1 LKFLF
6 DFLLREERR
15 LSNQEPGQVSG
26 KVCENFERR
35 IAVKKTIR
43 RVAEAANRK
52 LSRWKQALEVNLT
65 LPITQV
71 LLETQWQIEELASAA
86 GLKVI
91 ECAIAD
97 EVRQRTGEKHERDGR
112 DAYRWGSQR
121 GYAMF
126 AGRKVPIEK
135 PRIRSRK
142 TGREIELNNYRQF
155 QQDVRLEKA
164 VMDQMTLGLSTRNYE
179 PSIRALC
186 EGYGIKKSS
195 VSRRFIAASKK
206 ALDELMSRD
215 VGRLDLCV
223 LFIDGVERGGQCLIV
238 AVGVDRQGM
247 KHCLGLWQGAT
258 ENGTV
263 VKSLLQ
269 DLIRR
274 GLKSEKRY
282 LFVIDGAKALSSAV
296 RKTFAAADIQRCQL
310 HKRRNVKDHLPE
322 THQADVDRRI
332 RTAYQ
337 MKGYSEAKA
346 EIEKIVRYLEG
357 LNPSAAR
364 SLDEGL
370 EETLTLHRLGIP
382 DLLRTSLNTTNIIES
397 SLSRVDHM
405 LRRVKR
411 WNGGDHVQRWAAT
424 ALLHAEK
431 GFRKVKGFRDMDV
444 LTRVLSRKTSD
455 PKKVAA

>member
-6 DFLLREERR
+6 DFLLRGKRR
-15 LSNQEPGQVSG
+15 LSNQKPARFLENLETSKGESPMKNTIK
-26 KVCENFERR
+26 KVAR
-35 IAVKKTIR
+35 
-43 RVAEAANRK
+43 AANRK
-52 LSRWKQALEVNLT
+52 LKKFKDALDVNLR
-65 LPITQV
+65 LPIIQV
-71 LLETQWQIEELASAA
+71 LLETQWQVEQLASAA

-91 ECAIAD
+91 ECAIAE
-97 EVRQRTGEKHERDGR
+97 EVRQRTGERYEHDQGE
-112 DAYRWGSQR
+112 AYRWGSQR

-135 PRIRSRK
+135 PRVRSKK
-142 TGREIELNNYRQF
+142 TGREIELNSYRQF
-155 QQDVRLEKA
+155 QQDIRLEQA
-164 VMDQMTLGLSTRNYE
+164 VMDQMALGLSTRHYE

-195 VSRRFIAASKK
+195 VSRRFITASKK

-215 VGRLDLCV
+215 IGKLDLCV
-223 LFIDGVERGGQCLIV
+223 LFIDGVERAGQCLII

-258 ENGTV
+258 ENATV
-263 VKSLLQ
+263 AKALLQ

-274 GLKSEKRY
+274 GLSPEKRY
-282 LFVIDGAKALSSAV
+282 LFIIDGAKSLSSAV
-296 RKTFAAADIQRCQL
+296 RKTFAAAEIQRCQL
-310 HKRRNVKDHLPE
+310 HKRRNVRDHLPE

-332 RTAYQ
+332 RAAYQ
-337 MKGYSEAKA
+337 MKGYAEAKA
-346 EIEKIVRYLEG
+346 ELEKVVRYLDG

-364 SLDEGL
+364 SLEEGM

-382 DLLRTSLNTTNIIES
+382 DQLRTSLNTTNIIES
-397 SLSRVDHM
+397 SLSRVDHL

-424 ALLHAEK
+424 ALLQAEK
-431 GFRKVKGFRDMDV
+431 GFRKVKGFREMDV
-444 LTRVLSRKTSD
+444 LIRVLNRKAPDS
-455 PKKVAA
+455 KKVAA

>member
-1 LKFLF
+1 M
-6 DFLLREERR
+6 
-15 LSNQEPGQVSG
+15 
-26 KVCENFERR
+26 
-35 IAVKKTIR
+35 KKTIKKF
-43 RVAEAANRK
+43 AQAANRK
-52 LSRWKQALEVNLT
+52 LKKFKDAVEVNLT
-65 LPITQV
+65 LPIMEI
-71 LLETQWQIEELASAA
+71 LAETQWQVEQLASAA

-91 ECAIAD
+91 ECAIGE
-97 EVRQRTGEKHERDGR
+97 EVRQRTGDRYEHDDRG
-112 DAYRWGSQR
+112 AYRWGSQR

-126 AGRKVPIEK
+126 AGRKVAIEK
-135 PRIRSRK
+135 PRVRSK
-142 TGREIELNNYRQF
+142 TTGREIELDSYRRF
-155 QQDVRLEKA
+155 QQDVRLEQA
-164 VMDQMTLGLSTRNYE
+164 MMDQMALGLSTRNYE
-179 PSIRALC
+179 PSIRAMC

-195 VSRRFIAASKK
+195 VSRRFITASKK

-215 VGRLDLCV
+215 IGKLELCA

-263 VKSLLQ
+263 AKALLQ

-274 GLKSEKRY
+274 GLKPEKRY
-282 LFVIDGAKALSSAV
+282 LVIIDGAKSLSSAV
-296 RKTFAAADIQRCQL
+296 RKTFTAAEIQRCQL

-332 RTAYQ
+332 RAAYQ
-337 MKGYSEAKA
+337 MKGYTEAKA
-346 EIEKIVRYLEG
+346 ELEKVVRYLDG
-357 LNPSAAR
+357 LNPSAAH
-364 SLDEGL
+364 SLEEGL
-370 EETLTLHRLGIP
+370 EETLTVHRLGIP

-397 SLSRVDHM
+397 SLSRVDHL

-431 GFRKVKGFRDMDV
+431 RFRKVKGFRDMDV
-444 LTRVLSRKTSD
+444 LIRVLNRKASD
-455 PKKVAA
+455 QKKVAA